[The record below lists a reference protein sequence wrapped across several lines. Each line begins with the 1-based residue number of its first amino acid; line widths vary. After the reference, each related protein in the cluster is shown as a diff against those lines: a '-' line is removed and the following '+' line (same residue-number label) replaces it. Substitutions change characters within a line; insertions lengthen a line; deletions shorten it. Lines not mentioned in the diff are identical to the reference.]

1 MEKILTE
8 LTRILRPGGYVIL
21 REHDCRNDRSLSTKY
36 LNFVHAIML
45 IAEVGEFARPQ
56 DGSNNQNGQTSSD
69 DDYEND
75 ANDWT
80 EQKLQIMD
88 HTKAIHYRSCAEW
101 QQAFAKFGF
110 HLCATLFYGADG
122 ADNPQKLFY
131 GVFQL
136 DNK

>member
-1 MEKILTE
+1 M
-8 LTRILRPGGYVIL
+8 
-21 REHDCRNDRSLSTKY
+21 REHDCRNERSFSAKY

-56 DGSNNQNGQTSSD
+56 GDSIDN
-69 DDYEND
+69 DYENTTD
-75 ANDWT
+75 NWE
-80 EQKLQIMD
+80 EQKLQIID
-88 HTKAIHYRSCAEW
+88 HTKSIHYRSCSEW
-101 QQAFAKFGF
+101 QQELANVGF
-110 HLCATLFYGADG
+110 RLCATLFYGADG